1 VNVSVLGAGA
11 WGSAL
16 AKLLVE
22 AGHAVTLWGHDAA
35 HLRDLAEHRE
45 NRRLLPGIRLPDAL
59 QFEPDLARAAGRE
72 WIVAALPSQA
82 LDDVAGRLAGFAG
95 VVVSTTKGIEF
106 ESGRTMSSVIARRL
120 PGARIAALSGPTI
133 ALEVARGIPAAIVA
147 ASDHEP
153 TARLTQEL
161 FNTPAFR
168 VYSSTDLLGVE
179 LGGALKNVFAIA
191 AGVCD
196 GLGFGDNTKAALI
209 TRAIAEMRRLG
220 VAAGAQADTFAGLSG
235 LGDLTVTCFSRHS
248 RNRTFGEKL
257 GRGQQPS
264 AILRETISVVE
275 GYPTT
280 RAARQ
285 LAHRLGVTSP
295 IIDEVHA
302 MLYEAKSPR
311 EAVRDLM
318 TRELKAED

>member
-1 VNVSVLGAGA
+1 MNISVLGAGA
-11 WGSAL
+11 WGTAL
-16 AKLLVE
+16 AKLLIE
-22 AGHAVTLWGHDAA
+22 GGHTVTLWGHNPANLDEIKAR
-35 HLRDLAEHRE
+35 HE
-45 NRRLLPGIRLPDAL
+45 NTRLLPGIPLPGSL
-59 QFEPDLARAAGRE
+59 LFEPDLERAAGAE
-72 WIVAALPSQA
+72 LLVASLPSKALDEVAA
-82 LDDVAGRLAGFAG
+82 RLVDFNG
-95 VVVSTTKGIEF
+95 VIVSTTKGIEF
-106 ESGRTMSSVIARRL
+106 ESGHTMSAVIAHRM
-120 PGARIAALSGPTI
+120 PHARIAALSGPTI

-147 ASDHEP
+147 ASEHEP
-153 TARLTQEL
+153 TARRVQEV
-161 FNTPAFR
+161 FNSSAFR

-220 VAAGAQADTFAGLSG
+220 VKAGAHPETFAGLSG

-257 GRGQQPS
+257 GRDGRPEE
-264 AILRETISVVE
+264 ILTAMVSVVE
-275 GYPTT
+275 GFPTT

-285 LAHRLGVTSP
+285 LAHKLGVITP

-302 MLYEAKSPR
+302 MLYEGKNPQ